1 MKKSQAAKR
10 RERLKKQSNNAM
22 NIAIMI
28 PSLNPDQKLTN
39 YVRQL
44 AAENFREIVVINDGS
59 SEEYD
64 PIFDEIADMNKC
76 TVLRHQVN
84 KGKGRALK
92 TGMEYILKS
101 LPDCVGIVT
110 GDADGQH
117 RLKDT
122 IRVARELIKNDNRL
136 VLGSRNFNSPNI
148 PARSSFGNK
157 VTSWVFA
164 AMFGQKLMD
173 TQTGLRGI
181 PLRIVPNMLDI
192 AGERFEYE
200 MNMLIECRRQKIEIF
215 EIPIE
220 TVYIDENSSSHFN
233 PIIDSIK
240 IYWLIFR
247 SFFSFIFTSVS
258 CTLLDLL
265 LFTLLAKLIIPSVS
279 PDFGYRIELSTMIA
293 RVISATVNFIVNK
306 NVVFHKKGNIVSSA
320 VKYFCL
326 ALVQMT
332 ISAKSVKFL
341 FELLGWNEVIIK
353 AIVDTILFITNYFIQ
368 KRFIFKN

>member
-1 MKKSQAAKR
+1 MKKKQAAKR
-10 RERLKKQSNNAM
+10 RERSKKQANKAM
-22 NIAIMI
+22 NITIMI

-39 YVRQL
+39 YVKQL
-44 AAENFREIVVINDGS
+44 VQQDFREIVVINDGS

-64 PIFDEIADMNKC
+64 PIFDEIADMDKC
-76 TVLRHQVN
+76 TVLRHKVN

-92 TGMEYILKS
+92 TGMNYVLTNH
-101 LPDCVGIVT
+101 PDCIGIVT

-122 IRVARELIKNDNRL
+122 IRVAKELIKDNSRL

-157 VTSWVFA
+157 LTSWIFA
-164 AMFGQKLMD
+164 VMFGQKLMD

-181 PLRIVPNMLDI
+181 PLTIVPDMLEI

-200 MNMLIECRRQKIEIF
+200 MNMLIECRRKKIEIY

-220 TVYIDENSSSHFN
+220 TIYIDENSSSHFN
-233 PIIDSIK
+233 PIVDSIK

-247 SFFSFIFTSVS
+247 RFFSFIFTSVG

-265 LFTLLAKLIIPSVS
+265 IFTVLARLIIPS
-279 PDFGYRIELSTMIA
+279 DYAYRILVATAIA

-306 NVVFHKKGNIVSSA
+306 NVVFHKKGHIVSSA
-320 VKYFCL
+320 FKYFGL
-326 ALVQMT
+326 AIVQMF
-332 ISAKSVKFL
+332 ISAKTVEFL
-341 FELLGWNEVIIK
+341 LGLLGWHETIIK
-353 AIVDTILFITNYFIQ
+353 AIVDTILFIFNYFFQ
-368 KRFIFKN
+368 KHFVFKK